1 METVYIEIDGAAGGD
16 EGNLFA
22 ADMARMY
29 IMWAQKNKLKV
40 EQIGSLPVLLKCRGE
55 NAYSFFAYEGGV
67 HRVQRVPITERR
79 GRVHTSTVTVNVY
92 KDRLPQK
99 VQVRLE
105 DCEITTCRSS
115 GAGGQK
121 VNKTETK
128 VRILHRPSGIVVEC
142 QDERSQGQN
151 KEIALQ
157 RLQDILQQREDQYM
171 MVAAQQ
177 DKRQQVGTGA
187 RNEKIRTYNFH
198 DSRVTDHR
206 INYKSSKLKDIMNGD
221 LADLI
226 AALRQNN

>member
-29 IMWAQKNKLKV
+29 SMWAQKNKLKV
-40 EQIGSLPVLLKCRGE
+40 EQVESQPVLIKCRGE

-67 HRVQRVPITERR
+67 HRVQRVPATERR

-99 VQVRLE
+99 MQVRLE

-157 RLQDILQQREDQYM
+157 RLQAILQQREDQSV

-177 DKRQQVGTGA
+177 NKRQQVGTGA
-187 RNEKIRTYNFH
+187 RNEKIRTYNYH
-198 DSRVTDHR
+198 DSRVVDHR
-206 INYKSSKLKDIMNGD
+206 LGIKISKLKDVMNGD
-221 LADLI
+221 LSPFYGV
-226 AALRQNN
+226 